1 MHRRRHRSILTSVIV
16 AMFLAASPAA
26 AQEISGRVVEDATNA
41 PLSGVHI
48 VLLDEDQRRHDE
60 TFSDPEGRFDLSV
73 PRDGRWIIAAALIGY
88 ASVDS
93 EPVEVATDE
102 EVVVEIRMNV
112 EAVPVDPVVVTSR
125 ISHENA
131 DIQAFYRRMEQGEA
145 SGIGRFIS
153 RADVERSRASEPS
166 GLLRTVPGVRVNRR
180 PSSQGSR
187 TIIRMSSGCVPA
199 IYIDGTQINRLRYDD
214 SLDDFLSA
222 SAIEGIEVYR
232 GAGQQV
238 GRFNDDRGC
247 GLILVWTRRG
257 SLQGEPPTW
266 TRFIVGASLLLAVF
280 LLR

>member
-1 MHRRRHRSILTSVIV
+1 MHRYRQRSILTSVT
-16 AMFLAASPAA
+16 AALFLVSSAVA
-26 AQEISGRVVEDATNA
+26 AQEISGRVLHEATNA
-41 PLSGVHI
+41 PLVGAQV
-48 VLLDEDQRRHDE
+48 VLMGEDQQRHGE
-60 TFSDPEGRFDLSV
+60 TFSDEAGRFHLSV
-73 PRDGRWIIAAALIGY
+73 PRDGRWVIGAVLIGY
-88 ASVDS
+88 ESVES
-93 EPVEVATDE
+93 EPVEVATGE

-112 EAVPVDPVVVTSR
+112 EAVPLEPVVVTSR

-131 DIQAFYRRMEQGEA
+131 DLQAFYRRMEQGEA

-187 TIIRMSSGCVPA
+187 TIIRMASGCVPA
-199 IYIDGTQINRLRYDD
+199 IYIDGTQINRLRFDD

-238 GRFNDDRGC
+238 GRFHDDRGC

-257 SLQGEPPTW
+257 TLQGKSPTW
-266 TRFIVGASLLLAVF
+266 TRFIVGASLLVALF
-280 LLR
+280 LLH